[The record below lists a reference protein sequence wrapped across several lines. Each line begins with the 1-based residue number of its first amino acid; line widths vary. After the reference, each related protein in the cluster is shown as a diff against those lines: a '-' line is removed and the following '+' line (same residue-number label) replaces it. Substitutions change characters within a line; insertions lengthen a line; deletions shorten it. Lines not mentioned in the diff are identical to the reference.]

1 MDSRDCSLGPCPTY
15 LNSKGSNGTGN
26 GGPLHQ
32 ANCRNPQRLSSGV
45 KEGGGIRFS
54 LSLFLC
60 DRFFAINTMGGGGR
74 IRTTGTLVSDS
85 CHCLAAARR
94 FQAAAWLRST
104 LGESLKLSPQPSE
117 EEFLSCLR
125 NGLVLCNAINKIKPG
140 AVPKVVESHSAS
152 ILSECEKSPLPAYQY
167 FENVRNFTKAV
178 EEMKL
183 PAFEAS
189 VLERVQHFFFSTY
202 IFIQLGMLEPVGSTG
217 KIVDCILALKSYHE
231 WIKSGS
237 SGSWKYTGT
246 GRSPM
251 VSHSSGRNRTD
262 VSSSEFTL
270 ACRRLDLSSSSDKH
284 KSQDE
289 KSPPSGQG
297 TCYLSLEQMDNR
309 KCSVCADSDNV
320 NLILKQ
326 AAESL
331 FAAKENIDQKCLDS
345 RLLANTLEA
354 FLKEHLNYGE
364 NLTTGSNSST
374 PSALPSEEKYKA
386 LRSLMREAQTEF
398 NAWQSQLRMDLI
410 QLAHILTS
418 MAPSVGNEV
427 QGLSTAAL
435 GYQRVIKENRNL
447 YNMLQDLKGNIRVYC
462 RIRPLLEAG
471 YSTVDFIGEDGCLTI
486 LNPLKQQKDQ
496 PKTFQFN
503 KVFGPTSTQVP
514 SVHIAPVL
522 DYIKYD
528 SLQIDDVYMDTQ
540 PLIRSVMDGYNVC
553 IFAYGQTGSGKTYTM
568 VYSFS
573 HICLAVS
580 SYSVLISWSTECG
593 TSTSSWK
600 DLGINYKA
608 LDDLFKISQERKD
621 YVKYEVQVQMV
632 EIYNEQVRDLLA
644 EDPSTTKYPFS
655 LHLQSITSLFL
666 SCHFGFFT
674 VCDSLIPSKLEI
686 RSSTCNGLN
695 VPDASLHL
703 VQCPTDIH
711 NLMRLGQKNRAVS
724 STAMNNRSSRSHSVL
739 TVHVQGIDTSG
750 SLIRSSLHLVDL
762 AGSERVDKSEATG
775 DRLKEAQYINRSLSC
790 LGDVIAA
797 LAQKNSYI
805 PYRNSK
811 LTQLLQDSLGGQA
824 KTLMFAHVSPEA
836 DSYGE
841 TISTLKF
848 AERVSAVELGAA
860 RLNKESGE
868 VRELKEQVEYLKKA
882 IAKKEGEVTI
892 LSQKSPPEQ
901 KNKFESAPPHRPR
914 RMSIEG
920 SNFPK
925 PEPSYLNSVSSLKS
939 PTLSMKSET
948 ENTPVRSRRL
958 SIEKAAYGKM
968 ELQQQKISR
977 TRKAPGYLSSSMC
990 SISTEQSPGSSQVV
1004 FKAGQRNILAPVQ
1017 LTVDQPGNNARA
1029 MTGLFCP
1036 YNSYSNM
1043 DCNNQMSYGMA
1054 IPLPLPRTPDF
1065 TMSVKK
1071 DGSDNE
1077 KQSEASL
1084 SSKFQLLSATS
1095 NRKGSQIRKSL
1106 NNTIGKLINGSDKR
1120 NLIGQL
1126 ETSSPFCARQSDTY
1140 PVKSPVAP
1148 CSSSSSRRRQ
1158 SLTGHVG
1165 GLESSRRSS
1174 LGGKMNSSCTREPQ
1188 SLVTPATAY
1197 QSVKTTKRWL

>member
-1 MDSRDCSLGPCPTY
+1 MEVPC
-15 LNSKGSNGTGN
+15 
-26 GGPLHQ
+26 
-32 ANCRNPQRLSSGV
+32 
-45 KEGGGIRFS
+45 IRE
-54 LSLFLC
+54 
-60 DRFFAINTMGGGGR
+60 TVE
-74 IRTTGTLVSDS
+74 TLSDS
-85 CHCLAAARR
+85 HRASRRAEESAARR

-189 VLERVQHFFFSTY
+189 VLER
-202 IFIQLGMLEPVGSTG
+202 GMLEPVGSTG

-289 KSPPSGQG
+289 KSPPSGQ
-297 TCYLSLEQMDNR
+297 
-309 KCSVCADSDNV
+309 DSSNV

-326 AAESL
+326 VAESL
-331 FAAKENIDQKCLDS
+331 FAAKENVDQRCLDS
-345 RLLANTLEA
+345 RLLANTDIGRLIIQLISNHLLKKKPNSFPHLEA
-354 FLKEHLNYGE
+354 FLKEHLKYGE

-374 PSALPSEEKYKA
+374 PSSLPSEEKYKGCRSCVAKGKCTHLFLVEAQEEEIKA
-386 LRSLMREAQTEF
+386 LRSLMRETQTEF
-398 NAWQSQLRMDLI
+398 NAWQSQLRMDLM
-410 QLAHILTS
+410 QL
-418 MAPSVGNEV
+418 GNEV

-435 GYQRVIKENRNL
+435 GYQRVVKENRNL

-471 YSTVDFIGEDGCLTI
+471 YSTVDFIGEDGSLTI

-503 KVFGPTSTQVP
+503 KVFGPTSTQ
-514 SVHIAPVL
+514 
-522 DYIKYD
+522 
-528 SLQIDDVYMDTQ
+528 DDVYMDTQ

-568 VYSFS
+568 
-573 HICLAVS
+573 
-580 SYSVLISWSTECG
+580 CG
-593 TSTSSWK
+593 TSTSSRK

-644 EDPSTTKYPFS
+644 EDPSTTK
-655 LHLQSITSLFL
+655 
-666 SCHFGFFT
+666 
-674 VCDSLIPSKLEI
+674 LEI

-711 NLMRLGQKNRAVS
+711 NLMSLGQKNRAVS

-901 KNKFESAPPHRPR
+901 KNKFESAPPHPRR

-925 PEPSYLNSVSSLKS
+925 PEPSYLNSISSLKS

-990 SISTEQSPGSSQVV
+990 SISTEQSPGSSQVL

-1017 LTVDQPGNNARA
+1017 LTVDEPGNNTRA

-1054 IPLPLPRTPDF
+1054 VPLPLPRTPDF

-1084 SSKFQLLSATS
+1084 NSKFQLLSAPS

-1126 ETSSPFCARQSDTY
+1126 ETSSPFCARQRDTY
-1140 PVKSPVAP
+1140 PAKSPVAP
-1148 CSSSSSRRRQ
+1148 SSSSRRRQ